1 MQKKKNMKKNIYST
15 TINISNSIIDMQYYT
30 RVLPWFSD
38 TYYIGL

>member
-1 MQKKKNMKKNIYST
+1 MKKNIYST
-15 TINISNSIIDMQYYT
+15 TIINSNNIIGMQYYT